1 MRLPLAKGLVIAAS
15 LFSCC
20 ALAQRPEFATTAAKP
35 DYDFAKN
42 SPAKVSFS
50 LKRTSRHDFS
60 KTTAAYADYDFA
72 DNQPCKDCDAPS
84 ISTPHDFSKTEATK

>member
-1 MRLPLAKGLVIAAS
+1 MQLSLVKGLVIAAS
-15 LFSCC
+15 LLSCTV
-20 ALAQRPEFATTAAKP
+20 LAQRPEFSTTAAKS

-42 SPAKVSFS
+42 PPAKVSFI

-72 DNQPCKDCDAPS
+72 DNKRCTDCEAPS
-84 ISTPHDFSKTEATK
+84 LSTPHDFSKTEAVK